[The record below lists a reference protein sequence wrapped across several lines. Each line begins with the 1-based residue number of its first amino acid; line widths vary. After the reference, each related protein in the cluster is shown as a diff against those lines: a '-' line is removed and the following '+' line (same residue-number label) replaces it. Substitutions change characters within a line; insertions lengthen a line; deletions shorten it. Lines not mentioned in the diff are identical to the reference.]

1 MSLDNMMA
9 ADLAYSQREG
19 ASSGARVSM
28 TCAGETQGVTISAIS
43 EGQTVEFEGFGVDVD
58 LRAVLKKAD
67 WVPPSPLAKSQ
78 CVIDSVTY
86 SVVGFDDDGYA
97 GRELL
102 LRETGK

>member
-43 EGQTVEFEGFGVDVD
+43 EGQTVEFEGFGVDVN

-67 WVPPSPLAKSQ
+67 WTAVPARKSQ